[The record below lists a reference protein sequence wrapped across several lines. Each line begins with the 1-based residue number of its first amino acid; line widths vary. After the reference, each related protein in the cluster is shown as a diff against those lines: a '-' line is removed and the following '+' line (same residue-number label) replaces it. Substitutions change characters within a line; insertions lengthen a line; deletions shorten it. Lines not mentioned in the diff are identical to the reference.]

1 MDFGQKIFIIWQKA
15 EIIPNLLDV
24 APLVGPP
31 TMKIRVV
38 MFCTLPLVA
47 PSQKSTCF
55 DPSGHLKNGKCIFC
69 VKTEKKTLFAKV
81 VGNAKMH
88 ISTKNGTMVPQ
99 FAVELAQTMVT
110 WQGRPRELLPG
121 STLCERVHL

>member
-1 MDFGQKIFIIWQKA
+1 MDLGQKIFIIWQKA
-15 EIIPNLLDV
+15 EIIPNFLDV

-31 TMKIRVV
+31 PMKIRVV

-47 PSQKSTCF
+47 PSQKSTYF
-55 DPSGHLKNGKCIFC
+55 DPFGHLKNGKCIFY
-69 VKTEKKTLFAKV
+69 VETEKTLVAKV

-99 FAVELAQTMVT
+99 FVV
-110 WQGRPRELLPG
+110 
-121 STLCERVHL
+121 

>member
-1 MDFGQKIFIIWQKA
+1 
-15 EIIPNLLDV
+15 
-24 APLVGPP
+24 
-31 TMKIRVV
+31 MKNRVV

-55 DPSGHLKNGKCIFC
+55 DPSGHLKNGKCIFYEE
-69 VKTEKKTLFAKV
+69 TEKKLVAKV

-99 FAVELAQTMVT
+99 FAVELAKTMVT
-110 WQGRPRELLPG
+110 LHGRPRELLPG
-121 STLCERVHL
+121 STSL

>member
-1 MDFGQKIFIIWQKA
+1 
-15 EIIPNLLDV
+15 
-24 APLVGPP
+24 
-31 TMKIRVV
+31 MKIRVV

-47 PSQKSTCF
+47 PSQKSSCF
-55 DPSGHLKNGKCIFC
+55 DPSGHLKNGKCIFY
-69 VKTEKKTLFAKV
+69 VETKKTRVAKV

-110 WQGRPRELLPG
+110 LQGRLRELLPG
-121 STLCERVHL
+121 STSV